1 MEYYDA
7 IDGSWEAY
15 KGGYDDADTTT
26 IIINYD
32 ALITTVGIDPS
43 LKMT

>member
-7 IDGSWEAY
+7 IDGSWEAH
-15 KGGYDDADTTT
+15 KGGYDDADITT

-32 ALITTVGIDPS
+32 ALIPTVGIDLS